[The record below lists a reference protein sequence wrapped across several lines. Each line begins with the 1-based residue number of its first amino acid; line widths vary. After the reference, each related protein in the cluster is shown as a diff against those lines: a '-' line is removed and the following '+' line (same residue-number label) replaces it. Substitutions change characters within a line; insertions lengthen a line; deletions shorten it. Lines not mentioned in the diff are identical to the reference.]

1 MFSYLQIRRVTDS
14 DCEPMVLVGNKCDL
28 EIREVTYAKERA
40 AQSRMTIDR
49 WEEYNKNRLKHPFEK
64 I

>member
-1 MFSYLQIRRVTDS
+1 
-14 DCEPMVLVGNKCDL
+14 MVLVGNKCDL
-28 EIREVTYAKERA
+28 EMREVTYAKERA